1 MTTPSLAELRAC
13 AHIVSIP
20 LVTSFRGLQH
30 REAIIFDGPHSPA
43 EWSPFPEYE
52 DAEAAT
58 WLRGALE
65 QGWSGP
71 VTTTGATSIRVNGT
85 IPAVSAEEATA
96 LIEVAGFPHTVK
108 IKVAGPSST
117 LADDQARVEAVRK
130 ALGPTGRIRLDAN
143 GAWSLDEAEHAIRTM
158 EHCDIDYVEQPVEKL
173 EDMAELRS
181 RLSELGI
188 DVAADESVRR
198 WSDLDAI
205 IESKAADVVVIKIQ
219 PLGGVSKSRIL
230 IDKALNAG
238 LEVVLSSALETSV
251 GLFPAALLQA
261 SLERENPSAL
271 DAGLATAS
279 FLSRD
284 VVTHP
289 LLAHAGELTITP
301 STLDYSALEELGA
314 SPERTAWW
322 LSRLERCLA
331 LVE

>member
-1 MTTPSLAELRAC
+1 MTIPGFAELRAC
-13 AHIVSIP
+13 AHVVSIP
-20 LVTSFRGLQH
+20 LVTPFRGLHH
-30 REAIIFDGPHSPA
+30 REAIIFDGLSSPA
-43 EWSPFPEYE
+43 EWSPFPEYD
-52 DAEAAT
+52 DAEAAR

-65 QGWSGP
+65 QGWSAP
-71 VTTTGATSIRVNGT
+71 VTANGATSIRVNGT
-85 IPAVSAEEATA
+85 IPAVSPEEATA
-96 LIEVAGFPHTVK
+96 LIVAAGFPHTVK
-108 IKVAGPSST
+108 IKVAGPSSS

-130 ALGPTGRIRLDAN
+130 ALGATGRIRLDAN
-143 GAWSLDEAEHAIRTM
+143 GAWNLDEAEHAIRTM

-173 EDMAELRS
+173 ADMAELRT
-181 RLSELGI
+181 RMSELGI
-188 DVAADESVRR
+188 GVAADESVRR

-205 IESKAADVVVIKIQ
+205 IESRAADIVVIKIQ
-219 PLGGVSKSRIL
+219 PLGGVSASRIL

-284 VVTHP
+284 VVTQP
-289 LLAHAGELTITP
+289 LIAHAGELTISP
-301 STLDYSALEELGA
+301 PTLDYSALEELGA
-314 SPERTAWW
+314 SPERTTWW

-331 LVE
+331 LV

>member
-52 DAEAAT
+52 DAETAT

-85 IPAVSAEEATA
+85 IPAVSAKEATA
-96 LIEVAGFPHTVK
+96 LIEAAGFPHTVK

-158 EHCDIDYVEQPVEKL
+158 EHCDIDYVEQPVETL

-205 IESKAADVVVIKIQ
+205 LESKAADVVVIKIQ
-219 PLGGVSKSRIL
+219 PLGGVSRSRIL

-251 GLFPAALLQA
+251 GLFPATLLQA

-301 STLDYSALEELGA
+301 PTLDYSALEELGA
-314 SPERTAWW
+314 SPERTTWW

-331 LVE
+331 LV